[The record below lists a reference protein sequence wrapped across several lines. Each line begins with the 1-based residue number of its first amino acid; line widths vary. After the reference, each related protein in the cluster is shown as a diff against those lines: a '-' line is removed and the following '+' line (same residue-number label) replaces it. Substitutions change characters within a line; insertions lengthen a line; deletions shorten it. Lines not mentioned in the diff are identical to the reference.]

1 MRGLCT
7 SVPRGFPSSS
17 KTVESG
23 EALLDVAGL
32 FYYGVE
38 EQRMSLVLKSVE
50 EEAAAC
56 RERCA
61 GMKVGDV
68 IVLCHHDTL
77 FTTPTWERGKE
88 GLCLR

>member
-1 MRGLCT
+1 
-7 SVPRGFPSSS
+7 
-17 KTVESG
+17 
-23 EALLDVAGL
+23 
-32 FYYGVE
+32 
-38 EQRMSLVLKSVE
+38 MSLVLKSVE